1 MNQLLMHLELTKT
14 IVDIADVESLML
26 TTMNPKLKKLHEGFI
41 EIDMIKRI
49 HERQARQERY
59 ETSKTIFQCMISS
72 GSSMMGYIQALEKL
86 GFSLKG

>member
-41 EIDMIKRI
+41 EIDMIKRRFVKGK
-49 HERQARQERY
+49 HVRRGMRPP
-59 ETSKTIFQCMISS
+59 
-72 GSSMMGYIQALEKL
+72 KL
-86 GFSLKG
+86 YFNA

>member
-41 EIDMIKRI
+41 EIDMIKRD
-49 HERQARQERY
+49 
-59 ETSKTIFQCMISS
+59 S
-72 GSSMMGYIQALEKL
+72 
-86 GFSLKG
+86 